1 MVSQQILI
9 LPKNYTNFPEKQHFG
24 KNSRVHLI
32 LPKWAEKSSNEGKL
46 FGLHGFWAWVGIL
59 NSWLSGSKFTK
70 LSTLNLFVQLLC
82 MRPCWACKKIGPG
95 LLAYVLQPQNK
106 ARPYELRPRP
116 VPALD
121 QNQHWFRWTFLT
133 AKQMLHKFHS
143 CLERANFR
151 LPSPRLQL
159 SWGQVRPSWSQVR
172 MHEWQN
178 RCPHDVW
185 KIKGDSIPK
194 TVRSFNVTAAV
205 SRDWVSIIA
214 PDTGEKLDCL
224 DLFCKYCRRVKMNK
238 LFIRNYWALLIKLA
252 RADAKNIL

>member
-1 MVSQQILI
+1 MQIF
-9 LPKNYTNFPEKQHFG
+9 PKNSTLVKIRGLTFWPHFAEMSGKKQQRG
-24 KNSRVHLI
+24 QIIR
-32 LPKWAEKSSNEGKL
+32 ASSD
-46 FGLHGFWAWVGIL
+46 FGFWAWVGIL
-59 NSWLSGSKFTK
+59 NYLLSGSKFTK
-70 LSTLNLFVQLLC
+70 LSKLNLFVQLLC

-106 ARPYELRPRP
+106 ARAYELRPRP

-133 AKQMLHKFHS
+133 ANQMLHKFHS

-172 MHEWQN
+172 MQEWQN

-185 KIKGDSIPK
+185 KINGD
-194 TVRSFNVTAAV
+194 
-205 SRDWVSIIA
+205 
-214 PDTGEKLDCL
+214 
-224 DLFCKYCRRVKMNK
+224 
-238 LFIRNYWALLIKLA
+238 
-252 RADAKNIL
+252 